1 MNTRTARGISYLV
14 VSLLAIA
21 ALQVNP
27 PIAHRPAPLLA
38 THVDERTPLW
48 RERMDTLGRG
58 ETLLGVLGRG
68 GVRGAHATAV
78 LRAAR
83 GIDERRVLPG
93 LPVIVRQKRADSL
106 PSEVVF
112 QLALDRLLH
121 IERTDTGWVSR
132 EERLPWTTDTVVVA
146 GVIRSNLYSA
156 LDASAA
162 EILGEDPRHELAWL
176 MADIYEYRIDMS
188 RDLQT
193 GDAFRVLFE
202 RSTGPAGAVRIGKVL
217 AATFT
222 LSGDEIE
229 AIRFASNGAS
239 GDYFDGEGKSLRA
252 AFLRAPLAFRRISSV
267 FGARR
272 HPVLGTWRQ
281 HKGTDYAA
289 ATGTPVRSVG
299 DGVVIFAGRRGGY
312 GNSIDVRHRN
322 GYVTRYGHLRG
333 FAAGARAGSRV
344 SIGQTVGY
352 VGQTGLAT
360 GPHLHFEVLI
370 GGVQRDP
377 RAALRFKGGDPITR
391 AERPRFEAVRQAMLA
406 SLEQPAGPVRLALR

>member
-1 MNTRTARGISYLV
+1 LTTRTARGISYLV
-14 VSLLAIA
+14 VTLLAIA
-21 ALQVNP
+21 ALQLNP
-27 PIAHRPAPLLA
+27 PIAHKPAPLFA
-38 THVDERTPLW
+38 NHVEERAPLW
-48 RERMDTLGRG
+48 RQHTDTLSRG
-58 ETLLGVLGRG
+58 ETLLGLLGRG
-68 GVRGAHATAV
+68 GVRGAHATAI

-83 GIDERRVLPG
+83 AIDERRVLPG
-93 LPVIVRQKRADSL
+93 LPVTVRQRQSDSL

-132 EERLPWTTDTVVVA
+132 EERLPWTTDTVVIA
-146 GVIRSNLYSA
+146 GVIRSNLYTA

-162 EILGEDPRHELAWL
+162 EILPEDPRHELAWT

-202 RSTGPAGAVRIGKVL
+202 RATGPGGAVRIGKVL

-222 LSGDEIE
+222 VSGDEIE

-239 GDYFDGEGKSLRA
+239 GDYFDQDGKSLRA

-272 HPVLGTWRQ
+272 HPILGTWRQ

-289 ATGTPVRSVG
+289 APGTPVRSVG
-299 DGVVIFAGRRGGY
+299 DGVIIFAGRRGGY
-312 GNSIDVRHRN
+312 GNAIEVRHRN

-333 FAAGARAGSRV
+333 FAAGARSGNRV
-344 SIGQTVGY
+344 SIGATIGY
-352 VGQTGLAT
+352 VGQSGLAT

-377 RAALRFKGGDPITR
+377 RVALRFKGGDPITR
-391 AERPRFEAVRQAMLA
+391 AERSRFEAVRDAMLA
-406 SLEQPAGPVRLALR
+406 SLEQPSGPVKLALR

>member
-1 MNTRTARGISYLV
+1 LNTRTARGISYLV

-21 ALQVNP
+21 ALQINP
-27 PIAHRPAPLLA
+27 RIVHKPAPLLA
-38 THVDERTPLW
+38 RPSEEHAPLW
-48 RERMDTLGRG
+48 RQRTDTLSRG
-58 ETLLGVLGRG
+58 ETLLGLLGRG
-68 GVRGAHATAV
+68 GVRGSHATAV

-93 LPVIVRQKRADSL
+93 LPITVRQRETDSL
-106 PSEVVF
+106 PSEIVF

-121 IERTDTGWVSR
+121 IERTDSGWVSR

-146 GVIRSNLYSA
+146 GEIRSSLYSA
-156 LDASAA
+156 LDASADG
-162 EILGEDPRHELAWL
+162 ILPEDPRHELAWT

-202 RSTGPAGAVRIGKVL
+202 RELGPNGAVRIGKVL

-222 LSGDEIE
+222 LSGDEIQ
-229 AIRFASNGAS
+229 AIRFASSGAS
-239 GDYFDGEGKSLRA
+239 GDYFDRDGRSLRA

-267 FGARR
+267 FGARK
-272 HPVLGTWRQ
+272 HPILGTWRQ

-289 ATGTPVRSVG
+289 SSGTPVRSVG
-299 DGVVIFAGRRGGY
+299 DGVIIFAGRRGGY
-312 GNSIDVRHRN
+312 GNAIEVRHRN
-322 GYVTRYGHLRG
+322 GFVTRYGHLRG
-333 FAAGARAGSRV
+333 FAGGARAGSRV
-344 SIGQTVGY
+344 AIGQTIGY
-352 VGQTGLAT
+352 VGQSGLAT

-377 RAALRFKGGDPITR
+377 RVALRLRGGEPITR
-391 AERPRFEAVRQAMLA
+391 GERGRFEAVRLAMLA
-406 SLEQPAGPVRLALR
+406 SLERPAGPVRLALR

>member
-1 MNTRTARGISYLV
+1 LKLRTARGLSYLD

-21 ALQVNP
+21 ALQIKP
-27 PIAHRPAPLLA
+27 PNAHKPAPLHA
-38 THVDERTPLW
+38 SMAGERAPLW
-48 RERMDTLGRG
+48 RQRTDTLSRG
-58 ETLLGVLGRG
+58 ETLLGLLDRG
-68 GVRGAHATAV
+68 GVRGTHARSV

-93 LPVIVRQKRADSL
+93 LPITVRRLETDSL

-121 IERTDTGWVSR
+121 IERTDSGWVSR

-146 GVIRSNLYSA
+146 GEIRSNLYSA

-162 EILGEDPRHELAWL
+162 DLLPEDPRHELAWT

-202 RSTGPAGAVRIGKVL
+202 REMGPGGAVRIGKVL

-222 LSGDEIE
+222 LSGDEIQ

-239 GDYFDGEGKSLRA
+239 GDYFDQEGKSLRA

-267 FGARR
+267 FGARK
-272 HPVLGTWRQ
+272 HPILGTWRQ

-289 ATGTPVRSVG
+289 ATGTPVRTVG
-299 DGVVIFAGRRGGY
+299 DGVIIFAGRRGGY
-312 GNSIDVRHRN
+312 GNAIEVRHRN
-322 GYVTRYGHLRG
+322 GYVTRYGHLRA
-333 FAAGARAGSRV
+333 FASGARSGSRV
-344 SIGQTVGY
+344 SIGQTIGY
-352 VGQTGLAT
+352 VGQSGLAT

-377 RAALRFKGGDPITR
+377 RVALRFKGGDPITR
-391 AERPRFEAVRQAMLA
+391 GERGRFEAVRQAMLA
-406 SLEQPAGPVRLALR
+406 SLERPAGPVRLALR